1 MDLTH
6 YANTWS
12 ATCHNKPRK
21 IRGLGGTRDTGAR
34 TWDLLHQWPDPH
46 QLSYTCNF
54 PLVLFLFPPCLI
66 VGIFFN
72 NCFINKGFLTTVR
85 HVHELFAFIRKAF
98 PSIVRGTL
106 LW

>member
-6 YANTWS
+6 YVNTCS

-21 IRGLGGTRDTGAR
+21 IHGFGGTRDTGAR
-34 TWDLLHQWPDPH
+34 TWDLLHQRPDPH

-54 PLVLFLFPPCLI
+54 PLVLFWFPPCLI
-66 VGIFFN
+66 VGVFFN
-72 NCFINKGFLTTVR
+72 KCFIKKGFLTIVT
-85 HVHELFAFIRKAF
+85 HVHELFVFICKAF
-98 PSIVRGTL
+98 PSIVRGIL